1 MKLMLPALKD
11 IDVPTFSADMSP
23 KELVAAADAL
33 APINKLAC
41 LTEIAL
47 AIIDCATD
55 LTHGSGCI
63 VDFIDISI
71 CGDDRWLYTNDGY
84 DADGKRIGEVKEK
97 SILLDKSITY
107 DYLDE
112 IFTDGIKG
120 DEFHVDRAEEFLS
133 AYFPAKG

>member
-1 MKLMLPALKD
+1 MKLMLPTLKD
-11 IDVPTFSADMSP
+11 INVPTFSADMSP
-23 KELVAAADAL
+23 EELVAAADAL

-55 LTHGSGCI
+55 LTQGSGCI

-71 CGDDRWLYTNDGY
+71 DDDSRWLYTNDGY

-97 SILLDKSITY
+97 SILLDKNVTD
-107 DYLDE
+107 DYLQE
-112 IFTDGIKG
+112 LFTDGVKS
-120 DEFHVDRAEEFLS
+120 DEFHVDRAEAFLS
-133 AYFPAKG
+133 AHFSTKG